1 MILLH
6 YNSRPTSKLGYL
18 SNMYFWDQL
27 SEMEWLRVRFRIFSD
42 FFIVYNQSIKKITK
56 QWFIAGVAWK
66 RFNFPLRKQCRFL
79 IVIADSCRQLDWF
92 HFSMAL
98 NPCQKSSFIF
108 NIQVFVFNV
117 MFMIKTLAF
126 KNRSLS
132 FHSKSYP
139 VVINPNS
146 KMLKKIFKIGVFFST
161 INYSL
166 QQPSLC
172 FNI

>member
-1 MILLH
+1 M
-6 YNSRPTSKLGYL
+6 
-18 SNMYFWDQL
+18 
-27 SEMEWLRVRFRIFSD
+27 
-42 FFIVYNQSIKKITK
+42 
-56 QWFIAGVAWK
+56 AWK
-66 RFNFPLRKQCRFL
+66 RFNFPLTKQCRFL

-132 FHSKSYP
+132 LHSKSYP
-139 VVINPNS
+139 VVINAIQSCS
-146 KMLKKIFKIGVFFST
+146 KRYLRLKYSFPQST
-161 INYSL
+161 IHFNNQVSASTFKPSFEHSSL
-166 QQPSLC
+166 FRTIKPVPQH
-172 FNI
+172 